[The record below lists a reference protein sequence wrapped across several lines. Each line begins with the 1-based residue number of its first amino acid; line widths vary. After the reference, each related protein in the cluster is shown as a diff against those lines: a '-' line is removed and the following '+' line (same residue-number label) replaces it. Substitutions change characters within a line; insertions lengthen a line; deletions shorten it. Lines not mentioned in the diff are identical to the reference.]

1 MNGNEGHIERHSV
14 DEARLDVTID
24 TVAREMTEGEPSG
37 ALRAR
42 VLERIEQG
50 RRHASPGVPRWAWG
64 GAAAATL
71 MLAVAAAVWVV
82 SPLRNLD
89 TAQSTVAGQWA
100 GGPGSERPAVQPAVV
115 STQSAPAEG
124 MPAASAR
131 RGRAVAVQGVQA
143 AGLEGAQDFSAVP
156 ALAEIEPLRFA
167 SVEPPPLHIADV
179 EISQITEMP
188 SLEIPSLDPGSND
201 IQSADPKKEK

>member
-1 MNGNEGHIERHSV
+1 MPTE
-14 DEARLDVTID
+14 LDAAID
-24 TVAREMTEGEPSG
+24 VVAREMTEGEPSG

-50 RRHASPGVPRWAWG
+50 RRHASPGVPRWAWA

-82 SPLRNLD
+82 SPLRNQD
-89 TAQSTVAGQWA
+89 TAQSTVAEQLA
-100 GGPGSERPAVQPAVV
+100 GGPASERPAVQPA
-115 STQSAPAEG
+115 TAPIQSAPAEG
-124 MPAASAR
+124 MPAASAPER
-131 RGRAVAVQGVQA
+131 RAAA
-143 AGLEGAQDFSAVP
+143 AGGVEAAVLEGAQDFNAVP

-167 SVEPPPLHIADV
+167 SVEPAPLHIADV